1 MATIVINNLKS
12 NNTQSSNQNYLHD
25 LTESM
30 EISQIFGGYDPYTTA
45 TPNPFVKWTYLGDDI
60 WIGEEIY

>member
-1 MATIVINNLKS
+1 MATIVIHNLNS
-12 NNTQSSNQNYLHD
+12 NNTQNNNQNHLDD
-25 LTESM
+25 LTE
-30 EISQIFGGYDPYTTA
+30 ISEIFGGYDPFGTA